1 MPRQLTVRNVPDRVA
16 AKLETMSSNKGQS
29 VNTTVLEI
37 LASAVGDSGRRAR
50 LARYVTWSD
59 EDAASFQEALEAQR
73 QVDAHLWR

>member
-37 LASAVGDSGRRAR
+37 LASAVGDSGRLAR
-50 LARYVTWSD
+50 LARYVTWSE

-73 QVDAHLWR
+73 QVDADLWR

>member
-50 LARYVTWSD
+50 LARYVTWSE

-73 QVDAHLWR
+73 QVDADLWR